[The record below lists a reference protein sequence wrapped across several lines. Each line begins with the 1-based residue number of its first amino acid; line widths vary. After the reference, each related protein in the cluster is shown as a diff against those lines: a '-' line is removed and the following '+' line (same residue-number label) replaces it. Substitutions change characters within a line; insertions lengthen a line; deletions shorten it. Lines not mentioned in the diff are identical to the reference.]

1 MCPSRITRGPPSSV
15 PHDAR
20 TASIASARTP
30 WRRMMR
36 AEISTMLESKA
47 MGIAEE
53 LRSRIEGEVRFDRY
67 TRILY
72 STDASIYQ
80 IEPIGVVV
88 PRHAGDVEEV
98 LRLAAR
104 ERVPVLPGIVHHVLG
119 AHLKPHRLR
128 FGPET
133 ATSNRANL
141 GGMIGNNSAGAR
153 SLIYGKTVDN
163 VIEVRAILADGTE
176 AVFGPVWR
184 RDLASKTAGD
194 SLEAKIYREALR
206 LGEEYRPEIEKRYP
220 RIPRRVSGY
229 NLDELLDPDEVN
241 LAKLSVGSEGTLATV
256 VEAKLELVPLPAA
269 TGLAVLHF
277 DGLLPALE
285 AAFDALE
292 LGPSAVELVGEM
304 VLDLARP
311 SLGDSRRPP
320 L

>member
-1 MCPSRITRGPPSSV
+1 MCPSRITREPPSSL

-67 TRILY
+67 SRILY

-80 IEPIGVVV
+80 IEPIGAVI

-98 LRLAAR
+98 VRLAAR
-104 ERVPVLPGIVHHVLG
+104 ERVPVLPRGGGTSLAGQAVGEAIIMDLSKYMRDVLEVSPEESWARIQPGIVHDILG

-141 GGMIGNNSAGAR
+141 GGMMGKNSAGAR
-153 SLIYGKTVDN
+153 SLGYGKTQ
-163 VIEVRAILADGTE
+163 GKGHTH
-176 AVFGPVWR
+176 
-184 RDLASKTAGD
+184 
-194 SLEAKIYREALR
+194 
-206 LGEEYRPEIEKRYP
+206 EI
-220 RIPRRVSGY
+220 
-229 NLDELLDPDEVN
+229 
-241 LAKLSVGSEGTLATV
+241 
-256 VEAKLELVPLPAA
+256 
-269 TGLAVLHF
+269 
-277 DGLLPALE
+277 
-285 AAFDALE
+285 
-292 LGPSAVELVGEM
+292 
-304 VLDLARP
+304 
-311 SLGDSRRPP
+311 
-320 L
+320 